1 RTRVTRN
8 ERILLAGMA
17 PRGVVA
23 AAVTS
28 IFALSLAQASESLSS
43 RAAAASGDD
52 KDALLDRA
60 AELRHLSEQAGELVP
75 LVFVVI
81 VCTVA
86 IYGFGIGRLAERLG
100 LASKNPQGV
109 VFVGVNRWVVAAAE
123 LLQKSRVPVLVVAR
137 NYVTL
142 SNARMAGLPTVTANI
157 LSEYAVKDMDLS
169 GIGYFLACT
178 PEDET
183 NATA

>member
-1 RTRVTRN
+1 
-8 ERILLAGMA
+8 
-17 PRGVVA
+17 RGVVA

-28 IFALSLAQASESLSS
+28 IFALGFTQSADALSE
-43 RAAAASGDD
+43 RARTATGDD
-52 KDALLDRA
+52 KQTLA
-60 AELRHLSEQAGELVP
+60 AQADELQRLATEAGQLVP

-86 IYGFGIGRLAERLG
+86 IYGLGIGKLAERLG
-100 LASKNPQGV
+100 LASANPQGV
-109 VFVGVNRWVVAAAE
+109 VFVGVNRWVVDAAK
-123 LLQKSRVPVLVVAR
+123 LLQESGIPVLVVAR

-142 SNARMAGLPTVTANI
+142 SGARMAGLPTVTANI

-169 GIGYFLACT
+169 GIGYFIACT